1 MIAEIRGWS
10 VITIYCRKGIITFHF
25 ALTTWGLR
33 WLRTIF
39 RWMFLS
45 SLTAPGLSTPASS
58 AELPSEQ
65 SAILPFCPLKA
76 LSAWATPSILHLP
89 PFISIHFEHSG
100 QLFVCPSPPALT
112 ISIQYIY
119 LATCFSLSLSHTV
132 CLSLSLW
139 AMWAGDP
146 LSPLYPSLP
155 STWPRA
161 DYILDIT
168 VPDVY
173 D

>member
-33 WLRTIF
+33 WLRTIS

-119 LATCFSLSLSHTV
+119 LATCFSLSLTQSV
-132 CLSLSLW
+132 CLSLSLSHVSW
-139 AMWAGDP
+139 R
-146 LSPLYPSLP
+146 PSQP
-155 STWPRA
+155 SVSELTIHVA
-161 DYILDIT
+161 
-168 VPDVY
+168 
-173 D
+173 